1 VVVERLITGLKRLEY
16 RGYDSA
22 GICVEDGGKT
32 VIVKK
37 VGNVANLEQ
46 LALREN
52 AGNLSMDTV
61 VKEHTSMAHTRWAT
75 HGAPCDIN
83 AHPQSNTDD
92 NEFVVIHNGIMT
104 NFSETKAFLQS
115 KGYSFRSE
123 TDTEVICALAK
134 YLYTEAV
141 SQGKTLAFQE
151 LVMEVMSLTGGA
163 FAMVFKSYHY
173 PNEIVACKKGSP
185 LIVGFRTSVGQ
196 ESRAAATH
204 TPIDVSSRGPTDSLE
219 VFLAS
224 DSSAI
229 AEYTKNVVYL
239 NDEDVV
245 KVAHGKME
253 YFNRLT
259 SATNPQPREVQQLEV
274 ALESLSRGGY
284 PHFMLKE
291 IFEQTESV
299 FNSMRGRVNFGNGK
313 VSLGGFN
320 NQRKTL
326 RSARRLMFISCGT
339 SLNACIAMRPLFDEL
354 CQVPIAVE
362 NASDFLDRSPSI
374 FRDDVCIFVSQSG
387 ETADTLRALE
397 YCRDRGAI
405 LVGFT
410 NTVGSSISRQTD
422 FGAHLNCGVEVGVAS
437 TKAFTSQIVAM
448 TLLALLIADDSV
460 SLAQRRLDIIHEL
473 SALSGKIADCLK
485 LVDEKMKALALRLK
499 SEKSVLVLGRGYQY
513 AACLEAALKIKEL
526 TYIHTEGIN
535 SGELKHGP
543 LALIDENIPVIV
555 MATKDALIDRAR
567 SAVQQINARKGKV
580 IAVISEADPEIE
592 AVADTI
598 IRVPG
603 TTDCLQ
609 CILNI
614 IPMQLL
620 AYHLAVAR
628 GNNVDCP
635 RNLAKSVT
643 TQ

>member
-1 VVVERLITGLKRLEY
+1 
-16 RGYDSA
+16 
-22 GICVEDGGKT
+22 
-32 VIVKK
+32 
-37 VGNVANLEQ
+37 
-46 LALREN
+46 
-52 AGNLSMDTV
+52 
-61 VKEHTSMAHTRWAT
+61 MAHTRWAT

-141 SQGKTLAFQE
+141 NQGKTLAFQE

-326 RSARRLMFISCGT
+326 YEALDASC
-339 SLNACIAMRPLFDEL
+339 S
-354 CQVPIAVE
+354 
-362 NASDFLDRSPSI
+362 FLA
-374 FRDDVCIFVSQSG
+374 
-387 ETADTLRALE
+387 E
-397 YCRDRGAI
+397 
-405 LVGFT
+405 
-410 NTVGSSISRQTD
+410 
-422 FGAHLNCGVEVGVAS
+422 
-437 TKAFTSQIVAM
+437 
-448 TLLALLIADDSV
+448 
-460 SLAQRRLDIIHEL
+460 
-473 SALSGKIADCLK
+473 
-485 LVDEKMKALALRLK
+485 
-499 SEKSVLVLGRGYQY
+499 
-513 AACLEAALKIKEL
+513 
-526 TYIHTEGIN
+526 
-535 SGELKHGP
+535 
-543 LALIDENIPVIV
+543 
-555 MATKDALIDRAR
+555 
-567 SAVQQINARKGKV
+567 
-580 IAVISEADPEIE
+580 
-592 AVADTI
+592 
-598 IRVPG
+598 
-603 TTDCLQ
+603 
-609 CILNI
+609 
-614 IPMQLL
+614 
-620 AYHLAVAR
+620 
-628 GNNVDCP
+628 P
-635 RNLAKSVT
+635 R
-643 TQ
+643 